1 MTDKPHIRK
10 PDYRQQ
16 LEGLDPA
23 EIAVA
28 VAENGAD
35 ASEEKDTI
43 TFSTGVKVRIKDVP
57 KVAFAR
63 VWDRYTRDEPKPPMV
78 HVETKGREEPNPDD
92 PDYINAQ
99 QQHQVAFMNAISNI
113 AILRST
119 EVTHVPEG
127 LPHWDDEDWR
137 EEMEIMGLDASSE
150 KRRLLEWFWLVAAV
164 DEVDTAEYM
173 ALVGRKGGVSRG
185 DVDKSARKF

>member
-1 MTDKPHIRK
+1 MDKSHIRK
-10 PDYRQQ
+10 PDYQQQ
-16 LEGLDPA
+16 LEALDPA
-23 EIAVA
+23 DVAVA
-28 VAENGAD
+28 VAENRSD
-35 ASEEKDTI
+35 APKEKDTI
-43 TFSTGVKVRIKDVP
+43 TFSTGVRVRITDVP

-63 VWDRYTRDEPKPPMV
+63 VWDKYTQSEPTAPMV
-78 HVETKGREEPNPDD
+78 YVESKGREEPNPDD
-92 PDYINAQ
+92 PDYIAAQ

-119 EVTHVPEG
+119 EVLEVPDG
-127 LPHWDDEDWR
+127 LPHWDDADWK